1 MLASKKANPR
11 NARIRGGDDFL
22 KKLVTKRNLRQFVE
36 NLAEKNNPTLL
47 SILKVES
54 LFKEHIEFD
63 SRSQLLRKLD
73 GTMKSTVLNTILAY
87 LAYQDKIVTNDDNSL
102 TWIDTQGNDKLN
114 REFAKASKF

>member
-11 NARIRGGDDFL
+11 NTRIRGDDFL

-36 NLAEKNNPTLL
+36 NLAEENNPTLL

-73 GTMKSTVLNTILAY
+73 GTMKSTILNTILAY
-87 LAYQDKIVTNDDNSL
+87 LAYQDKIVANDDNSL

-114 REFAKASKF
+114 REFAKAAKF